1 MSFVESQAVQLLD
14 DLPEAL
20 LITTTS
26 GEIIFFN
33 KSAAEQSGFSSE
45 EMLGEHV
52 SHMLPES
59 NRRKVDVI
67 TWLSRWADNPDP
79 QQLRYLSLAGVRKNG
94 EERRYQVRV
103 SRFIDEFEAYFVVV
117 LRDITDEQALT
128 AELRHAQLISNRII
142 AIGEDAVLSIDPD
155 LNVCFWNEKA
165 EQLFGYSE
173 KEIIGQS
180 INTLLPE
187 GARDNHTE
195 SIQIFSGDKLPSK
208 FMGERGEIIGL
219 HKSGARIP
227 LEASI
232 TKTFIGNRL
241 IMSAQIR
248 DISERK
254 QAQKSLEER
263 EARFGAVFDHAVE
276 AIALLDAS
284 GMVLEINS
292 AAREMLPLDESVSEK
307 HLWELTWWGSTD
319 SAERAEAKETLHE
332 NVVEAANG
340 NTVRTRAELITS
352 RGTHEI
358 DFSLIPVTNKNH
370 EVMYI
375 IAEARKLIEQL

>member
-1 MSFVESQAVQLLD
+1 LSFVESQAVQLLTY
-14 DLPEAL
+14 LPEAL

-33 KSAAEQSGFSSE
+33 NSAAEQSGFNKE

-59 NRRKVDVI
+59 SRRKVDVV
-67 TWLSRWADNPDP
+67 TWLNRWADNPDP
-79 QQLRYLSLAGVRKNG
+79 EQLRYLSLAGVRKNG

-103 SRFIDEFEAYFVVV
+103 SRFVDGSEAYFVIV
-117 LRDITDEQALT
+117 LRDITEEQAQT

-155 LNVCFWNEKA
+155 LNICFWNQKA

-180 INTLLPE
+180 INLLLPE
-187 GARDNHTE
+187 GARDAHTE
-195 SIQIFSGDKLPSK
+195 SIQVFSGDKSPSK

-276 AIALLDAS
+276 AIALLNAS
-284 GMVLEINS
+284 GLVLEINS
-292 AAREMLPLDESVSEK
+292 AAREMLPLDESVNDK

-319 SAERAEAKETLHE
+319 STERAEAEKSLHD
-332 NVVEAANG
+332 NVVDASKG
-340 NTVRTRAELITS
+340 RTVRTRSELVTS

-358 DFSLIPVTNKNH
+358 DFSLIPVTNESD
-370 EVMYI
+370 EVIYI

>member
-1 MSFVESQAVQLLD
+1 MSFVESQAVQLLT

-20 LITTTS
+20 LIITTS
-26 GEIIFFN
+26 GEIVFFN
-33 KSAAEQSGFSSE
+33 NSAAEQSGFSSE

-79 QQLRYLSLAGVRKNG
+79 EQLRYLSLAGVRKNG

-103 SRFIDEFEAYFVVV
+103 SRFVDESEAYFLLV
-117 LRDITDEQALT
+117 LRDITEEQAQT

-155 LNVCFWNEKA
+155 LNVCFWNRKA
-165 EQLFGYSE
+165 EQIFGYSE

-180 INTLLPE
+180 INLLLPV
-187 GARDNHTE
+187 GARDEHTE
-195 SIQIFSGDKLPSK
+195 SIQIFSGDKSPSK

-219 HKSGARIP
+219 HKSGTAIP

-254 QAQKSLEER
+254 VAQKSLEER
-263 EARFGAVFDHAVE
+263 EARFGAVFNHAVE
-276 AIALLDAS
+276 AIALLDAT
-284 GMVLEINS
+284 GLVLEINS
-292 AAREMLPLDESVSEK
+292 AAREMLPVDESVDGK
-307 HLWELTWWGSTD
+307 HLWELTWWGSSD
-319 SAERAEAKETLHE
+319 SNERRDAMQNLHD
-332 NVVEAANG
+332 NVIEAAQG

-358 DFSLIPVTNKNH
+358 DFSLIPVTNEGD
-370 EVMYI
+370 EVI
-375 IAEARKLIEQL
+375 FVIAEARKLIEHL